1 MIEYQYYQLSNGIRL
16 IHKQLENTIVAHC
29 GLFINAGSRDEKETE
44 HGIAHFI
51 EHVIFKGTKK
61 RKAYHILSRLENVGG
76 ELNAYTTKEETCIY
90 ASFLSHHF
98 SRVLELFADVSL
110 NSVFP
115 DKELKKEKEVVV
127 DEINSYKDNPSEL
140 IFDEFEELLFYGHSL
155 GKGILGTPSSVRSFS
170 RIDLLRFIKRNYHTE
185 GMVISTAG
193 SLPFKK
199 VIQFAEHY
207 FGHLPASTKNDTRQK
222 FTNYA
227 PRKHTAIK
235 ETYQTHTILGNIA
248 YDRRDKKRN
257 GLYLLTNVLG
267 GPGMNSRLNM
277 LLREKYGFT
286 YHVESNYQPYSD
298 SGHFSIYL
306 GTDTISVEKSIAL
319 VFRELKLLRE
329 KKLGTLQLQRAKQQM
344 TGQIAIS
351 FESSLN
357 EMLSAGK
364 SLLYRNTVDTLP
376 EIYEKIERCT
386 ADELREIA
394 NEIFIQDQ
402 FTMLSYKSVRDEH

>member
-1 MIEYQYYQLSNGIRL
+1 
-16 IHKQLENTIVAHC
+16 
-29 GLFINAGSRDEKETE
+29 
-44 HGIAHFI
+44 
-51 EHVIFKGTKK
+51 
-61 RKAYHILSRLENVGG
+61 
-76 ELNAYTTKEETCIY
+76 
-90 ASFLSHHF
+90 
-98 SRVLELFADVSL
+98 
-110 NSVFP
+110 
-115 DKELKKEKEVVV
+115 
-127 DEINSYKDNPSEL
+127 
-140 IFDEFEELLFYGHSL
+140 
-155 GKGILGTPSSVRSFS
+155 
-170 RIDLLRFIKRNYHTE
+170 
-185 GMVISTAG
+185 
-193 SLPFKK
+193 
-199 VIQFAEHY
+199 
-207 FGHLPASTKNDTRQK
+207 
-222 FTNYA
+222 
-227 PRKHTAIK
+227 
-235 ETYQTHTILGNIA
+235 
-248 YDRRDKKRN
+248 

-329 KKLGTLQLQRAKQQM
+329 KKMGTLQLQRAKQQM